1 RSVSG
6 PKSCHQHWPNLF
18 FTLPQ
23 SEVALKTALLFH
35 SGVGTVANV
44 ILFFHNVSPLLV
56 GHRLR
61 PTQVLFT
68 HLASANT
75 LVLLSTGIPH
85 SMVAFVPR
93 NSLSSLGCKLTYYI
107 HQMGHT
113 ATLCST
119 CVLSIYQ
126 AVTVIPMNAG
136 RIIIKGKAQE
146 ITRPSCYTCWMF
158 STLINVYIP
167 MRVTGLQDKHNY
179 TDTEVQWF
187 CSSLGPSVGFV
198 ILLFISKATF
208 IGLTGSASGSMVLLL
223 CRHHKRKQHI
233 HTSNLYHKGP
243 PESRAAHT
251 ILMLVAF
258 FIFFYILDSIFTFYI
273 TAFVQSHLWV
283 IHVSYILNSCFPT
296 VCLILLIFRD
306 PRTPSFCF

>member
-1 RSVSG
+1 MVHATGLAKDQLLCGFHTCNQSKSVG
-6 PKSCHQHWPNLF
+6 TVTP
-18 FTLPQ
+18 
-23 SEVALKTALLFH
+23 VALKTALLFH

-251 ILMLVAF
+251 ILMLRFVDEDDEATISKHSLDERLQF
-258 FIFFYILDSIFTFYI
+258 FFMNGKLQVMSGNTLYLSVF
-273 TAFVQSHLWV
+273 
-283 IHVSYILNSCFPT
+283 
-296 VCLILLIFRD
+296 
-306 PRTPSFCF
+306 